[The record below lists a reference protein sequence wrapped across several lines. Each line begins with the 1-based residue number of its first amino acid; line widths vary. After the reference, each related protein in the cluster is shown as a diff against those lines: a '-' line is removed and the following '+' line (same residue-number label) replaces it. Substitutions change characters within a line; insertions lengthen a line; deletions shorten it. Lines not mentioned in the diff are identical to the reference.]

1 MLRSEDYVRPAT
13 VAFEPPSARAA
24 TWRFRAVV
32 AIALL
37 IVLAAVI
44 WLARALVPGGE
55 GSPDVG
61 HGGSGQSLQLATNPA
76 MRA

>member
-1 MLRSEDYVRPAT
+1 MPRSEDYVRPPT
-13 VAFEPPSARAA
+13 VAYEPPSARARV
-24 TWRFRAVV
+24 WRARALL

-44 WLARALVPGGE
+44 WLARTLVPGGE

-61 HGGSGQSLQLATNPA
+61 HGGARQVLQQAPHPA
-76 MRA
+76 LRS

>member
-1 MLRSEDYVRPAT
+1 MPRSEDYVRPPT
-13 VAFEPPSARAA
+13 VGYELASARARA
-24 TWRFRAVV
+24 WRARALLAV
-32 AIALL
+32 ALL

-61 HGGSGQSLQLATNPA
+61 HGGSGQVWHQPPLPA
-76 MRA
+76 LWS

>member
-13 VAFEPPSARAA
+13 VAVEPPSARARA
-24 TWRFRAVV
+24 WRLRAVL

-37 IVLAAVI
+37 VVLAAVI

-61 HGGSGQSLQLATNPA
+61 HAGSQVRHPVPATV
-76 MRA
+76 MRR